1 MLAHGKCKVPT
12 ADTGANITVSIIKQL
27 NALCSSTDS
36 PIILVPTKK
45 RSHFGDPQT
54 SITVTGITPVTE
66 SRKLNRFVYR
76 EFLNRWG

>member
-45 RSHFGDPQT
+45 RSHFGDPPNEHH
-54 SITVTGITPVTE
+54 SHWHHASDGISKTEPVRVPRIPE
-66 SRKLNRFVYR
+66 
-76 EFLNRWG
+76 